1 MSCKEGGTGTGEA
14 QGWEGLVRAGLSL
27 THLFS
32 TLTPAHVLRGAGFQS
47 QRGLHGGLQPG
58 RVGDIEG

>member
-1 MSCKEGGTGTGEA
+1 MGTGEA
-14 QGWEGLVRAGLSL
+14 QGWEGPVKAGLSL

-58 RVGDIEG
+58 SVGDIER

>member
-1 MSCKEGGTGTGEA
+1 MSCREGGKGTGEA
-14 QGWEGLVRAGLSL
+14 QGREGPVKAGLSV

-32 TLTPAHVLRGAGFQS
+32 TFTPAYVLRGAGFQS

-58 RVGDIEG
+58 RVGDIER